1 MKRILRH
8 FTIDTVSLFLAS
20 SVASGLIFENGIQTI
35 LMAGLGLTVASLIAK
50 PIINVL
56 MLPINLISFGLFRWV
71 SSAIAL
77 YLVTLVVDGFRISKF
92 HFGGFTSVWFD
103 LPTFTFEGALAIIS
117 FSFLLSLIASFIYW
131 LVK

>member
-8 FTIDTVSLFLAS
+8 FTIDTVSLYLAS
-20 SVASGLIFENGIQTI
+20 SVASGLIFEKGIETI

-77 YLVTLVVDGFRISKF
+77 YLVTLVVNGFQIVKF
-92 HFGGFTSVWFD
+92 HFGGFSSVWFD
-103 LPTFTFEGALAIIS
+103 IPTFTFEGIVAIVS
-117 FSFLLSLIASFIYW
+117 FSLLLSLIASFIYW